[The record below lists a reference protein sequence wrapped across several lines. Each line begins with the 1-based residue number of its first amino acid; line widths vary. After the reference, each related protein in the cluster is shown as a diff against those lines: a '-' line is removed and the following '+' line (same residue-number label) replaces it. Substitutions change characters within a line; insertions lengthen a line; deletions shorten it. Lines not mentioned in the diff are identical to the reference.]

1 MEHVTNVQ
9 VCMLVTYRA
18 TRY

>member
-9 VCMLVTYRA
+9 ACMLVTYRA

>member
-9 VCMLVTYRA
+9 ACMLVTYRA
-18 TRY
+18 IRY